1 MSLRD
6 DYMMNMIDIAVTNNI
21 LLPVYVITNKD
32 IILTGGFDS
41 LGFHQNS
48 VQVSMKLPLFITDQ
62 SFPLLITAIG

>member
-32 IILTGGFDS
+32 IILTGWFDS

-48 VQVSMKLPLFITDQ
+48 VSMKLPLFIIDQ
-62 SFPLLITAIG
+62 SFPFLITAIG

>member
-48 VQVSMKLPLFITDQ
+48 VSGSMKLPLFITDQ